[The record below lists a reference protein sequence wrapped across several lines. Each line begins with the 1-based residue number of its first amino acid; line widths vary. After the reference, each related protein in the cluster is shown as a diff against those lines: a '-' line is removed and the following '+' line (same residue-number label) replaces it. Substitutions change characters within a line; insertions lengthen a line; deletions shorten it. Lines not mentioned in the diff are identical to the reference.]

1 MIVEISHFLTI
12 LATGLFLLSGLFVL
26 FSNQNEYISNLIAR
40 TYSHAFFFLI
50 VSFGLYIW
58 LAATD
63 NFSVLYIASH
73 SNSALPTFYKIS
85 SIWSAHE
92 GSMFLWIVFLA
103 LWGFIFNINIS
114 QNNPLKSLAI
124 GTLSIII
131 VGFLLFLLLT
141 SNPFQTILPIPP
153 NNGADINP
161 VLQDPALVIHPPTLY
176 LGYVGFGIPFACA
189 IAFLIK
195 GNSDIEWELMV
206 KKWSILAWIFLTI
219 GITLGSWWAY
229 YELGWGG
236 YWFWDPVENVA
247 LMPWLASTAFIHS
260 LSVSIKSKRLRVWTI
275 LLAISVFSLS
285 LFGAFIVRSGI
296 IDSVHSFA
304 NDPERGLYL
313 LGFITVIIMT
323 SLILFVLRFSK
334 IQSKEKIK
342 RFSKE
347 SFISINNIFFGVL
360 IFSVMLG
367 VIYPLIYEYLFD
379 QKISVGAPF
388 YSAIFS
394 PIVLLACVFLIFS
407 VDSKWARKFKFNLV
421 SLPILFSTMVSLLI
435 TFIFFYLYE
444 INDIYM
450 NLLIFIGFLII
461 CRYIF
466 EILQSFRFKKY
477 INSFSA
483 IAHMALGLL
492 LISIS
497 LNSVLSI
504 ERAISLKIDETE
516 KYKDLTIY
524 FQNIN
529 LSNYS
534 NYDSIEA
541 DLLIQTSNGKSFML
555 SPEKR
560 RYFTRGQITTETAIH
575 ATPLRDIYM
584 TIGDQLDDGSWV
596 VNIQINYLIRWIWF
610 SAALMSLAGIL
621 LIVTNNR
628 ASIRNKKQDYEI
640 TT

>member
-1 MIVEISHFLTI
+1 MIIEISHFFTI
-12 LATGLFLLSGLFVL
+12 LATGLFLLSGFFAV
-26 FSNQNEYISNLIAR
+26 SIKNTEYISNLISR
-40 TYSHAFFFLI
+40 TYSHAFLFLLI
-50 VSFGLYIW
+50 SFGLYIW

-73 SNSALPTFYKIS
+73 SNSELPIFYKIS

-103 LWGFIFNINIS
+103 LWGFVFNFYINQS
-114 QNNPLKSLAI
+114 NPIKSLAV
-124 GTLSIII
+124 GVLSLII

-141 SNPFQTILPIPP
+141 SNPFQTILPVPP
-153 NNGADINP
+153 SNGADINP

-189 IAFLIK
+189 IAFLIR
-195 GNSDIEWELMV
+195 GNSEIEWELIV
-206 KKWSILAWIFLTI
+206 QKWSIMAWIFLTI

-247 LMPWLASTAFIHS
+247 LMPWLAATAFIHS
-260 LSVSIKSKRLRVWTI
+260 LSVSIKSKRLRVWTLLLSI
-275 LLAISVFSLS
+275 LVFSLS

-323 SLILFVLRFSK
+323 SLVLFVIRFSK
-334 IQSKEKIK
+334 IQSEIKIK
-342 RFSKE
+342 RLSKE

-360 IFSVMLG
+360 VFSVMLG
-367 VIYPLIYEYLFD
+367 VIYPLVYEYLFN

-394 PIVLLACVFLIFS
+394 PIVLIACIFLIFS
-407 VDSKWARKFKFNLV
+407 IDSKWSRKFKFNLMNF
-421 SLPILFSTMVSLLI
+421 PIVLSTMLSVFI
-435 TFIFFYLYE
+435 TFVFIYLYK
-444 INDIYM
+444 IDDIYI

-461 CRYIF
+461 CRYIL
-466 EILQSFRFKKY
+466 EIYKSISEKKY
-477 INSFSA
+477 INPFSVL
-483 IAHMALGLL
+483 AHMALGLL

-497 LNSVLSI
+497 LNSVLSS
-504 ERAISLKIDETE
+504 ERAMSIKIDQAES
-516 KYKDLTIY
+516 YKDLTIY

-529 LSNYS
+529 VSKAY
-534 NYDSIEA
+534 NYDAIEA
-541 DLLIQTSNGKSFML
+541 DLLVQTKNGESFLL

-575 ATPLRDIYM
+575 ASLLRDIYM

-610 SAALMSLAGIL
+610 SALLMCLAGMM
-621 LIVTNNR
+621 LIF
-628 ASIRNKKQDYEI
+628 KKKRSRK
-640 TT
+640 

>member
-1 MIVEISHFLTI
+1 MIIEISHFFTI
-12 LATGLFLLSGLFVL
+12 LATGLFLLSGFFAV
-26 FSNQNEYISNLIAR
+26 SIKNTEYISNLISR
-40 TYSHAFFFLI
+40 TYSHAFLFLLI
-50 VSFGLYIW
+50 SFGLYIW

-73 SNSALPTFYKIS
+73 SNSELPIFYKIS

-103 LWGFIFNINIS
+103 LWGFLFNFYINQS
-114 QNNPLKSLAI
+114 NPIKSLAV
-124 GTLSIII
+124 GVLSLII

-141 SNPFQTILPIPP
+141 SNPFQTILPVPP
-153 NNGADINP
+153 SNGADINP

-189 IAFLIK
+189 IAFLIR
-195 GNSDIEWELMV
+195 GNSEIEWELIV
-206 KKWSILAWIFLTI
+206 QKWSIMAWIFLTI

-247 LMPWLASTAFIHS
+247 LMPWLAATAFIHS
-260 LSVSIKSKRLRVWTI
+260 LSVSIKSKRLRVWTLLLSI
-275 LLAISVFSLS
+275 LVFSLS

-323 SLILFVLRFSK
+323 SLVLFVIRFSK
-334 IQSKEKIK
+334 IQSEITIK
-342 RFSKE
+342 RLSKE

-360 IFSVMLG
+360 VFSVMLG
-367 VIYPLIYEYLFD
+367 VIYPLIYEYLFN

-394 PIVLLACVFLIFS
+394 PIVLIACIFLIFS
-407 VDSKWARKFKFNLV
+407 IDSKWSRKFKFNLMN
-421 SLPILFSTMVSLLI
+421 LPIVLSTMLSVFI
-435 TFIFFYLYE
+435 TFVFIYLYK
-444 INDIYM
+444 IDDIYI

-461 CRYIF
+461 CRYIL
-466 EILQSFRFKKY
+466 EIYKSINEKKY
-477 INSFSA
+477 INPFSVL
-483 IAHMALGLL
+483 AHMALGLL

-497 LNSVLSI
+497 LNSVLSS
-504 ERAISLKIDETE
+504 ERAMSIKINQEE
-516 KYKDLTIY
+516 SYKDLTIY

-529 LSNYS
+529 VSKAY
-534 NYDSIEA
+534 NYDAIEA
-541 DLLIQTSNGKSFML
+541 DLLVQTKNGESFLL

-575 ATPLRDIYM
+575 ASLLRDIYM

-610 SAALMSLAGIL
+610 SALLMCLAGMM
-621 LIVTNNR
+621 LIF
-628 ASIRNKKQDYEI
+628 KKRRSRK
-640 TT
+640 

>member
-1 MIVEISHFLTI
+1 MIIEISHFFTI
-12 LATGLFLLSGLFVL
+12 LATGLFILSGFFAV
-26 FSNQNEYISNLIAR
+26 SIKNTEYISNLISK
-40 TYSHAFFFLI
+40 TYSHAFLFLLI
-50 VSFGLYIW
+50 SFGLYIW

-73 SNSALPTFYKIS
+73 SNSELPIFYKIS

-103 LWGFIFNINIS
+103 LWGFLFNFYINQSNSI
-114 QNNPLKSLAI
+114 KSLAV
-124 GTLSIII
+124 GVLSLII

-141 SNPFQTILPIPP
+141 SNPFQTILPVPP
-153 NNGADINP
+153 TNGADINP

-195 GNSDIEWELMV
+195 GNSEIEWELIV
-206 KKWSILAWIFLTI
+206 QKWSIMAWIFLTI

-247 LMPWLASTAFIHS
+247 LMPWLAATAFIHS
-260 LSVSIKSKRLRVWTI
+260 LSVSIKSKRLRVWTLLLSI
-275 LLAISVFSLS
+275 LVFSLS

-323 SLILFVLRFSK
+323 SLVLFVIRFSK
-334 IQSKEKIK
+334 IQSEITIK
-342 RFSKE
+342 RLSKE

-360 IFSVMLG
+360 VFSVMLG
-367 VIYPLIYEYLFD
+367 VIYPLVYEYLFN

-394 PIVLLACVFLIFS
+394 PIVLIACVFLIFS
-407 VDSKWARKFKFNLV
+407 IDSKWSRKFKFNLMNF
-421 SLPILFSTMVSLLI
+421 PILLSTMLSVFI
-435 TFIFFYLYE
+435 TFVFIYLYK
-444 INDIYM
+444 IDDIYI

-461 CRYIF
+461 CRYIL
-466 EILQSFRFKKY
+466 EIYKSISEKKY
-477 INSFSA
+477 INPFSVL
-483 IAHMALGLL
+483 AHMALGLL

-497 LNSVLSI
+497 LNNVLSS
-504 ERAISLKIDETE
+504 ERAMSIKINQAES
-516 KYKDLTIY
+516 YKDLTIY

-529 LSNYS
+529 VSKAY
-534 NYDSIEA
+534 NYDAIEA
-541 DLLIQTSNGKSFML
+541 DLLVQTKNGESFLL

-575 ATPLRDIYM
+575 ASLLRDIYM

-610 SAALMSLAGIL
+610 SALLMCLAGMM
-621 LIVTNNR
+621 LIF
-628 ASIRNKKQDYEI
+628 KKKRSRK
-640 TT
+640 

>member
-1 MIVEISHFLTI
+1 MIIEISHFFTI
-12 LATGLFLLSGLFVL
+12 LAAGLFLLSGIFAV
-26 FSNQNEYISNLIAR
+26 SIKNTEYVSNLISR
-40 TYSHAFFFLI
+40 TYSHAFLFLLI
-50 VSFGLYIW
+50 SFGLYVW

-73 SNSALPTFYKIS
+73 SNSDLPTFYKIS

-103 LWGFIFNINIS
+103 LWGYLFNFNIT
-114 QNNPLKSLAI
+114 QTNPIKSLAI
-124 GTLSIII
+124 GILSLII

-153 NNGADINP
+153 SNGADINP

-189 IAFLIK
+189 LAFLIK
-195 GNSDIEWELMV
+195 GNTEIEWELMV
-206 KKWSILAWIFLTI
+206 QKWSVVAWIFLTI

-247 LMPWLASTAFIHS
+247 LMPWLAATAFIHS
-260 LSVSIKSKRLRVWTI
+260 LSVSIKSKRLRVWTLLLSI
-275 LLAISVFSLS
+275 LVFSLS

-313 LGFITVIIMT
+313 LGFISVIIIT
-323 SLILFVLRFSK
+323 SLVLFVIRFSK
-334 IQSKEKIK
+334 IQSITRVK

-360 IFSVMLG
+360 VFSVMLG
-367 VIYPLIYEYLFD
+367 VIYPLIYEYLFN

-388 YSAIFS
+388 YTAIFS
-394 PIVLLACVFLIFS
+394 PIVLIACIFLIFS
-407 VDSKWARKFKFNLV
+407 IDSKWSREFKLNLMN
-421 SLPILFSTMVSLLI
+421 LPIILSTTLSFLI
-435 TFIFFYLYE
+435 TFVFIFLYK
-444 INDIYM
+444 IDDFYM
-450 NLLIFIGFLII
+450 NLLIFVGFLII

-466 EILQSFRFKKY
+466 EIYKSISAKKY
-477 INSFSA
+477 INPFSA

-497 LNSVLSI
+497 LNSVLSS
-504 ERAISLKIDETE
+504 ERAMSIKIDETE
-516 KYKDLTIY
+516 SYKDLTIY
-524 FQNIN
+524 FQNVN
-529 LSNYS
+529 LSEAY
-534 NYDSIEA
+534 NYDAIEA
-541 DLLIQTSNGKSFML
+541 DLLVQTTNGESFLL

-575 ATPLRDIYM
+575 TSLLRDIYM

-610 SAALMSLAGIL
+610 SAILMCMAGIM
-621 LIVTNNR
+621 LIF
-628 ASIRNKKQDYEI
+628 SKKRLRR
-640 TT
+640 